1 VGNVLSRVYHAKWAI
16 LGFVLLL
23 VLLMVLGPFLDVVV
37 YGIFLYY
44 ITRPVRDRLHQYIK
58 NRTLLVSICLLA
70 ITLPILVVLAYT
82 LLQSISELG
91 AFLLSKDI
99 LSGIPDKPLADFLPF
114 TCCGTT

>member
-1 VGNVLSRVYHAKWAI
+1 
-16 LGFVLLL
+16 
-23 VLLMVLGPFLDVVV
+23 MVLGPFLDVVV

-44 ITRPVRDRLHQYIK
+44 ITRPIRDRLHQYIK

-99 LSGIPDKPLADFLPF
+99 LSGIPDKPLADLSSSLSHKDLQEFLNTAQQNWQKLVTSGPEA
-114 TCCGTT
+114 